1 MTAVNTATG
10 DFAWQIPLGV
20 TDGLPEPKQ
29 ATGRPARAGV
39 IVTGGG
45 VVFVGSTDDNRFR
58 AIDAK
63 TGKQLW
69 VTKFDHRANASPM
82 TFQVANRKQ
91 YVAITASDTLSVFA
105 LP

>member
-1 MTAVNTATG
+1 MRGLTG
-10 DFAWQIPLGV
+10 
-20 TDGLPEPKQ
+20 K
-29 ATGRPARAGV
+29 RA

-45 VVFVGSTDDNRFR
+45 VLFVGSTDDNRFR

-69 VTKFDHRANASPM
+69 VTKLDRRANASPM
-82 TFQVANRKQ
+82 TFEGANGKQ
-91 YVAITASDTLSVFA
+91 YVAVVASDTLSVFA